1 MIAPTT
7 ARICGNFA
15 ISSDLALDAA
25 QRRVMD
31 AKQRVHLTRCVF
43 ILPARVMYQN
53 ISSWRPRRRRRASAR
68 PAQTPRSARRSS
80 RAHTS
85 RDQHRSAQSALPS
98 GACRTVHTTRSRASL
113 SSALRR
119 GVHRL
124 PRPSE
129 AGVWFLFPLHLVFL
143 RRSARSGDQSS
154 FCETLRSSS
163 SSRAQMGVCGRC
175 CAMRVHSISKR
186 SMTYHSFHLDYAHT
200 LPSAP
205 PYFQSDFSPL
215 RVDFSGAAVFSRVF
229 CGNKD

>member
-1 MIAPTT
+1 
-7 ARICGNFA
+7 
-15 ISSDLALDAA
+15 
-25 QRRVMD
+25 MD
-31 AKQRVHLTRCVF
+31 ATQRVHLTRCVSYCRACDV
-43 ILPARVMYQN
+43 PEYSPPCG
-53 ISSWRPRRRRRASAR
+53 SSRRPRRRRRASAR
-68 PAQTPRSARRSS
+68 PAQTPRLARRSS

-113 SSALRR
+113 PSALRR

-154 FCETLRSSS
+154 FCKTLRSSS

-175 CAMRVHSISKR
+175 CAMRGHSISKR
-186 SMTYHSFHLDYAHT
+186 SMTYHSFHLDYAHI

-205 PYFQSDFSPL
+205 PCFQSDFSPL
-215 RVDFSGAAVFSRVF
+215 RVDFSGAAVFSVF
-229 CGNKD
+229 FAEIRIDRAHDL